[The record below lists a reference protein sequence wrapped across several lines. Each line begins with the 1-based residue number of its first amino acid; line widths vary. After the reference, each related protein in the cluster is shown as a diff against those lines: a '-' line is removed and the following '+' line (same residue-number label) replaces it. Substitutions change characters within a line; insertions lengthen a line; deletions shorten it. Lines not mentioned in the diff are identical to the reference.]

1 MSAPPTLNSILGQ
14 DAGVRT
20 IRAALASGRLHHAWI
35 FAGPVGVGKRTT
47 AEAFAGIL
55 LDPTAQPNFAGE
67 IESDPGSRVQQL
79 IGAGTHP
86 DLHIITKELAAVS
99 EFSHLRDRKQL
110 NIPID
115 LLRERMLGG
124 TVVGKSLEPVVNKT
138 PSMGHNKVFII
149 DEADLL
155 DSSGQNVLLKTLEEP
170 PGGTFIFLITTAEDR
185 LLPTIR
191 SRCQRVGFG
200 ALDDKAMQAWI
211 KRAKLPVDGA
221 ELAWT
226 LAFAAGS
233 PGRALLAHQTGL
245 YRWAQ
250 ELEPMLADTERGRYR
265 PDLGAAMAK
274 LVDEWAAEWVKAR
287 GNASKEAANH
297 AGAKHLFSMLAE
309 RARAR
314 LRAEAGTNPDGVERA
329 LRTIDRIH
337 DTETQLRSN
346 VQLGLAMEGLAAEL
360 ARA

>member
-1 MSAPPTLNSILGQ
+1 MAKSLNDILGQ
-14 DAGVRT
+14 DAGVRA
-20 IRAALASGRLHHAWI
+20 IRAAIASGRIHHAWI

-47 AEAFAGIL
+47 AEALAAVL
-55 LDPTAQPNFAGE
+55 LDPTSQPNFAGE
-67 IESDPGSRVQQL
+67 IEPDPGSRVQQL
-79 IGAGTHP
+79 ISSGTHP

-110 NIPID
+110 NIPVD

-124 TVVGKSLEPVVNKT
+124 MVIGKSLEPIVNKT

-155 DSSGQNVLLKTLEEP
+155 DTIGQNALLKTLEEP
-170 PGGTFIFLITTAEDR
+170 PGGTFIILITTAEDR

-200 ALDDKAMQAWI
+200 SLDEPSMRAWV
-211 KRAKLPVDGA
+211 KRAGLDAQGA
-221 ELAWT
+221 ELAWI
-226 LAFAAGS
+226 LSFAAGS

-250 ELEPMLADTERGRYR
+250 ELEPMLADAERGRYR
-265 PDLGAAMAK
+265 ADLGAAMAR
-274 LVDEWAAEWVKAR
+274 LVDEWAAEWIKSR

-297 AGAKHLFSMLAE
+297 AGARHLFSMLAE

-314 LRAEAGTNPDGVERA
+314 LRSQAGKDPSTVERT

-337 DTETQLRSN
+337 ETETQIRSN
-346 VQLGLAMEGLAAEL
+346 VQLGLAMEGLASEL